1 MAMTRTKEFYDFL
14 GKGLTDYGYTS
25 FSAYL
30 NDMFAEK
37 YNADKT
43 FEQMGFPLNPS
54 IPIRPTY
61 EQIEV
66 NVRPYTMAAHV
77 DIDSDG
83 PTKSTDGIALRMGQ
97 LPIWKHEFT
106 IGRKELREQMYLA
119 DRIGSATPEI
129 IDVAMEQLFVTTDSL
144 LGGNYNTM
152 LYNRHQIVSNGGK
165 LVINSS
171 NSHLGIPLEL
181 DFGVPAKNKTTEA
194 WYTKSASNGA
204 ITAKAGVDPFKTLKA
219 IKRNAEQKDNA
230 PQGHWEVS
238 KTTWDDLMQLDAFRN
253 AYAVALNPYLVG
265 QSDANIKSYA
275 SKLADADVKAYVERI
290 IGAPIV
296 VIDHMGYIEK
306 FDTTAKKMSYVDCPS
321 FVEGVMV
328 YVPDGAI
335 GDTQFG
341 KPIYMETPGAR
352 AALYD
357 GGRTLIRQ
365 VFNDET
371 MTQTIKSEFT
381 GLCVPNRTRWMY
393 YLTVK
398 GS

>member
-14 GKGLTDYGYTS
+14 GTGLRDYGYTD
-25 FSAYL
+25 FKAYL
-30 NDMFAEK
+30 DDMFAEK

-43 FEQMGFPLNPS
+43 FEEMGFPLNPN

-61 EQIEV
+61 EQMEV
-66 NVRPYTMAAHV
+66 NVRPYTMATHV

-83 PTKSTDGIALRMGQ
+83 PTKSTDGFALKMGQ

-119 DRIGSATPEI
+119 DRIGNTTPEI
-129 IDVAMEQLFVTTDSL
+129 IDVAMEQLFITTDSL

-152 LYNRHQIVSNGGK
+152 LYNRHQIVSNFGK
-165 LVINSS
+165 LVINAA

-181 DFGVPAKNKTTEA
+181 DFGVPSKNKTTEA
-194 WYTKSASNGA
+194 WYTKNAS
-204 ITAKAGVDPFKTLKA
+204 TGVVTEKTGISP
-219 IKRNAEQKDNA
+219 IKTMKDVRRNAEQKDRA
-230 PQGHWEVS
+230 PKGHWEVS
-238 KTTWDDLMQLDAFRN
+238 KTTWDDLMELNYFRVQ
-253 AYAVALNPYLVG
+253 YAIAKRPDID
-265 QSDANIKSYA
+265 SDANRLAWAETIEEDEIKRYIES
-275 SKLADADVKAYVERI
+275 R

-296 VIDHMGYIEK
+296 IIDHIGSIEK
-306 FDTTAKKMSYVDCPS
+306 FDTTAKKMAYVDCPS

-352 AALYD
+352 TALYD

-365 VFNDET
+365 VFNDEN
-371 MTQTIKSEFT
+371 MVQTIKSEFT
-381 GLCVPNRTRWMY
+381 GLPVPNKTRWMY

-398 GS
+398 G

>member
-1 MAMTRTKEFYDFL
+1 MAIARTKDFYDFI
-14 GKGLTDYGYTS
+14 GIGLREYGYIS

-30 NDMFAEK
+30 EDMLAEK

-43 FEQMGFPLNPS
+43 YEQMGFPLNPS

-61 EQIEV
+61 EQMEV
-66 NVRPYTMAAHV
+66 NVRPYTMATHV

-83 PTKSTDGIALRMGQ
+83 PTKSTDGFALRMGT

-119 DRIGSATPEI
+119 DRIGNVTSEI
-129 IDVAMEQLFVTTDSL
+129 IDVAMEQLFITTDSL

-165 LVINSS
+165 LVINSK

-181 DFGVPAKNKTTEA
+181 DFGVPEKNKKVSA
-194 WYTKSASNGA
+194 WYTKASNGKVSAKENIDPISDLRA
-204 ITAKAGVDPFKTLKA
+204 IRED
-219 IKRNAEQKDNA
+219 AEQKDFM

-238 KTTWDDLMQLDAFRN
+238 KTTWNDVMKLDYFRVMYATAMQSSLAGASDEEKKAW
-253 AYAVALNPYLVG
+253 ASLVPD
-265 QSDANIKSYA
+265 QVIKTWLES
-275 SKLADADVKAYVERI
+275 V
-290 IGAPIV
+290 IGARIEIV
-296 VIDHMGYIEK
+296 DHIGYIEK
-306 FDTTAKKMSYVDCPS
+306 FNVATKSMNYAECPS
-321 FVEGVMV
+321 FVEGVFV

-341 KPIYMETPGAR
+341 KPIFMETPGAR
-352 AALYD
+352 TALYD

-365 VFNDET
+365 VFNDEN
-371 MTQTIKSEFT
+371 MMQTIKSEFT
-381 GLCVPNRTRWMY
+381 GLCIPNKTRWMY

-398 GS
+398 G

>member
-1 MAMTRTKEFYDFL
+1 MAMTRTKDFYDFL
-14 GKGLTDYGYTS
+14 GTGLRDYGYTS
-25 FSAYL
+25 FGSYL

-61 EQIEV
+61 EQVEV
-66 NVRPYTMAAHV
+66 NVRPYTMATHV

-83 PTKSTDGIALRMGQ
+83 PTKSTDGLSLKMGQ

-129 IDVAMEQLFVTTDSL
+129 IDVAMEQLFITTDAL

-152 LYNRHQIVSNGGK
+152 LYNRHQIVSNEGK
-165 LVINSS
+165 LVINST

-181 DFGVPAKNKTTEA
+181 DFGVPAKNKVTKA
-194 WYTKSASNGA
+194 WYSKNASTGA
-204 ITAKAGVDPFKTLKA
+204 ITAKTDITPIDDMRK
-219 IKRNAEQKDNA
+219 IREDAEQKDNCPA
-230 PQGHWEVS
+230 GHWEVS
-238 KTTWDDLMQLDAFRN
+238 KTTWNDCMKLDYFRVMYATAMQSTLAGATN
-253 AYAVALNPYLVG
+253 AQKKAWASLVPD
-265 QSDANIKSYA
+265 SVIKSW
-275 SKLADADVKAYVERI
+275 LEQV

-296 VIDHMGYIEK
+296 VVDHIGVIEK
-306 FDTTAKKMSYVDCPS
+306 FDTTKKAMSYVDCPS
-321 FVEGVMV
+321 FVEGVFV
-328 YVPDGAI
+328 YVPNGAI

-341 KPIYMETPGAR
+341 RPLYMETPGAR
-352 AALYD
+352 TALYD

-381 GLCVPNRTRWMY
+381 GLCIPNRTRWMY

-398 GS
+398 D